1 MRQFLCASGCVGLL
15 LTAALS
21 APAADVRADPL
32 RLLPADTELV
42 FKVEQPRRLVEA
54 LLNHQA
60 LSPLRELEA
69 VRELYDSTNYRR
81 FHQLVTYFEKQLG
94 LKWPEALQRLAGGGV
109 AVGIKFGTEPA
120 PTLAVIQGVDADL
133 LQRFSRLALDVVTQE
148 LARRDAPE
156 KVEHD
161 KYRDLDTVHIGK
173 DFHAAVVGSALL
185 LSNSKQALHR
195 GIDLR
200 RDGRESLA
208 AVPGVAA
215 ARRLLPPDPFAWA
228 WLNLETVRKAPQA
241 KEVFAQ
247 PRNDAILTVLFGG
260 WLDVARRSAFLC
272 GGLYG
277 DTHRMSLALRMPAGR
292 EGMPAELAVHAPLGD
307 QSGAPPLLEPR
318 GVLYSSGFYLDL
330 SEFWQQRK
338 KLFNERQVS
347 SFQDFDKKS
356 ALFLLGRR
364 FSQLTAQAGTRFR
377 YVVVNEPNAKY
388 PVGRT
393 GLDLRLGFALVAN
406 SRDPAFGKS
415 MESVLRAAA
424 LLASTQVKLQ
434 LVEER
439 HAGVALV
446 AYRPEG
452 AAERRPQAEQNPLA
466 NLVSPCF
473 ATVGDQFFV
482 ASSLEL
488 GRELV
493 DLLQREARDRHTGPA
508 EVSVQS
514 RVYGAGGADFLE
526 TIQDQL
532 LAQAVLNQALSPGEA
547 QQQVRR
553 FIAWV
558 RGLGNVE
565 FQVRY
570 AAEEFQVDLRYAP
583 RRLDEKQASRTAGR

>member
-1 MRQFLCASGCVGLL
+1 V
-15 LTAALS
+15 
-21 APAADVRADPL
+21 
-32 RLLPADTELV
+32 PADTDLA
-42 FKVEQPRRLVEA
+42 FKVEQPRRLAEA
-54 LLNHQA
+54 LLNHDA

-69 VRELYDSTNYRR
+69 VRELYDSTSYRR
-81 FHQLVTYFEKQLG
+81 FHQLVAYFEKELG
-94 LKWPEALQRLAGGGV
+94 LKWPEALERLAGCGV
-109 AVGIKFGTEPA
+109 AVGVKFGPEPA

-161 KYRDLDTVHIGK
+161 TYRDLDTVHIGK
-173 DFHAAVVGSALL
+173 DFHAAVLGSALL
-185 LSNSKQALHR
+185 LSNSKQGLHR

-208 AVPGVAA
+208 AIPAVAA

-241 KEVFAQ
+241 KEAFAQ

-292 EGMPAELAVHAPLGD
+292 KGMPAELAVHAPLGD

-330 SEFWQQRK
+330 SQFWQQRK
-338 KLFNERQVS
+338 KLFNEKQIG
-347 SFQDFDKKS
+347 SFEDFDKKS

-377 YVVVNEPNAKY
+377 YVVVHEPNAKY

-424 LLASTQVKLQ
+424 LLASTQVKLK

-439 HAGVALV
+439 HAGVPLV
-446 AYRPEG
+446 GYRPE
-452 AAERRPQAEQNPLA
+452 AAADRRPQAEQNPLA

-473 ATVGDQFFV
+473 AMVGDQFFV

-493 DLLQREARDRHTGPA
+493 DLLQREARNRHTGPA
-508 EVSVQS
+508 DVSVQS

-570 AAEEFQVDLRYAP
+570 AAQEFQVDLRYAP
-583 RRLDEKQASRTAGR
+583 RSVDEKQASRNAGR